1 MLESDLPLFARS
13 DVEFAR
19 ICGRSP
25 KMVRKYRARGRL
37 VEQDGRIAVHASLQR
52 IRETVDPSRGGKRD
66 RLTAPRHGAVFHVDT
81 GQPQPAAAAVPA
93 PAQLPPQLAPGPVVA
108 PLGADDGA
116 SLFELARLEKAERLR
131 NLRLQNE
138 ELAGNLV
145 RRDVVERAVFQLA
158 RDGREGLEAI
168 VDRIGPAL
176 AAACPGLE
184 RLQVYAI
191 IEAEHRRLAERLA
204 NAADALTVARA
215 AAPATG

>member
-1 MLESDLPLFARS
+1 MALSDLPLFAAS
-13 DVEFAR
+13 DAEFAR

-25 KMVRKYRARGRL
+25 RMIRKYRAKGRL
-37 VEQDGRIAVHASLQR
+37 VELDGRIAVHASMQR
-52 IRETVDPSRGGKRD
+52 IRETLDPARGGRRD
-66 RLTAPRHGAVFHVDT
+66 RLAV
-81 GQPQPAAAAVPA
+81 QSIEAQPLAPQPKPVSGPVGEIRSNETGNREGPA
-93 PAQLPPQLAPGPVVA
+93 PSLASYHEV
-108 PLGADDGA
+108 
-116 SLFELARLEKAERLR
+116 ARLEKAERLR